1 MIVEN
6 EWDRRLDG
14 LISSDL
20 RLVGGTEGGSGA
32 IRRAFSRSPVGSDGS
47 EGPGSSVNCRHARV
61 ATVVD
66 RSEVSLGSWR
76 MGFVGLMRGFG
87 ES

>member
-47 EGPGSSVNCRHARV
+47 EGPGSSVSSCQGCDSSGSVRGEFGFLEDGFCRTDERF
-61 ATVVD
+61 
-66 RSEVSLGSWR
+66 W
-76 MGFVGLMRGFG
+76 
-87 ES
+87 